1 MTGPGHGPGEA
12 SKTARDENFPV
23 GSWLLPRRI
32 RPHVALF
39 YAVVRG
45 ADDIADSPALAPGEK
60 IARLDAVDAAL
71 CGKIGAPDYPAVCAS
86 LCEKAARLRAAL
98 DGIGVSV
105 APARDLLRAFRQ
117 DATKT
122 RYADWDELLDYCR
135 YSANPVGRFL
145 LALHGEGTASHAPS
159 DALCAAL
166 QILNHLQD
174 CGDDYRALDRVYL
187 PEAFF
192 AEAGAAIEALAEGAA
207 DVALRRVLDR
217 TLDGVDGLLARAR
230 SLPGRIRHPG
240 MRREAAVIVALAE
253 RLAAELRRR
262 DPLAERVELGKPQKL
277 ACLVRGLLRAR
288 RRPRVDA
295 GLDGGADAEAEAAAA
310 VHALVHRS
318 GSSFYGAMRLLPR
331 EKREAMFAVYAFCRA
346 VDDIADGPGT
356 PEARA
361 AALAGWRNEI
371 NALYAGRPERPLT
384 RALAG
389 AVARFGLRRGDFEAV
404 IDGVS
409 MDAAPGMVAPDFAR
423 LERYCARVA
432 GAVGLLSVRVF
443 GCTDPR
449 ADDYAL
455 ALGHALQLTNIL
467 RDVAEDAE
475 DGRLYLPAELLD
487 AAGIETREPRAV
499 VAHPALAEAC
509 AALAEIALKRFDE
522 ARATLAT
529 LPAADRAALRPA
541 VAMMAVY
548 RRLLDRLMRRGWRRI
563 EAPVAVPRAEKVWLV
578 LRHCMR

>member
-1 MTGPGHGPGEA
+1 MTGPGHGPVET

-45 ADDIADSPALAPGEK
+45 ADDIADSPDLAPDEK

-71 CGKIGAPDYPAVCAS
+71 AGEAADPPADCAA

-145 LALHGEGTASHAPS
+145 LALHGEGSEGHAAS
-159 DALCAAL
+159 DALCTAL

-174 CGDDYRALDRVYL
+174 CGDDYRRLDRVYL
-187 PEAFF
+187 PESFF
-192 AEAGAAIEALAEGAA
+192 AEAGARIEDLAAPAA
-207 DVALRRVLDR
+207 QAPLRRVLDR
-217 TLDGVDGLLARAR
+217 TLDGVEILLARAGA
-230 SLPGRIRHPG
+230 LPGRIRHPG

-253 RLAAELRRR
+253 RLAAALRRR
-262 DPLAERVELGKPQKL
+262 DPLAERVELGKGEKL
-277 ACLVRGLLRAR
+277 ACLIRGLLRAR
-288 RRPRVDA
+288 AAPV
-295 GLDGGADAEAEAAAA
+295 ADAAAADRIEAAAEIR
-310 VHALVHRS
+310 ALVRRS
-318 GSSFYGAMRLLPR
+318 GSSFYVAMRLLPR

-361 AALAGWRNEI
+361 AALAAWREEI
-371 NALYAGRPERPLT
+371 AALYAGRPGRPLT
-384 RALAG
+384 RALAE
-389 AVARFGLRRGDFEAV
+389 AVARFGLRRADFEAV

-409 MDAAPGMVAPDFAR
+409 MDAAPGMVAPDLAR
-423 LERYCARVA
+423 LELYCARVA

-487 AAGIETREPRAV
+487 AAGIETRDPRAV
-499 VAHPALAEAC
+499 VAHPALAEVC

-522 ARATLAT
+522 ARRTLAA

-541 VAMMAVY
+541 VVMMAVY

-563 EAPVAVPRAEKVWLV
+563 EAPVAVPRAEKVWIA
-578 LRHCMR
+578 LRHGMR

>member
-1 MTGPGHGPGEA
+1 MTGPGSGPVEP
-12 SKTARDENFPV
+12 SKTARGENFPV

-45 ADDIADSPALAPGEK
+45 ADDIADSPDLAPDEK

-71 CGKIGAPDYPAVCAS
+71 CGKATSASDYPAACAS

-105 APARDLLRAFRQ
+105 APARDLLRAFRR

-122 RYADWDELLDYCR
+122 RYADWGELLDYCR

-145 LALHGEGTASHAPS
+145 LALHGADAASHAPS
-159 DALCAAL
+159 DALCTAL

-174 CGDDYRALDRVYL
+174 CGDDYRTLDRVYL
-187 PEAFF
+187 PESFF
-192 AEAGAAIEALAEGAA
+192 AEAGARIEDLAASAA
-207 DVALRRVLDR
+207 DAPLRRVLDR
-217 TLDGVDGLLARAR
+217 TLDGVDDLLARAR
-230 SLPGRIRHPG
+230 TLPGRIRHPG

-253 RLAAELRRR
+253 RLAVALRRR
-262 DPLAERVELGKPQKL
+262 DPLAERVELGKAQKL

-288 RRPRVDA
+288 YRPGTD
-295 GLDGGADAEAEAAAA
+295 DGEAVATEAVAE
-310 VHALVHRS
+310 VQALVRRS

-361 AALAGWRNEI
+361 AALAEWRDEI
-371 NALYAGRPERPLT
+371 DALYAGRPGRPLT

-487 AAGIETREPRAV
+487 AAGIETRDPRAV
-499 VAHPALAEAC
+499 VAHPALAKAC
-509 AALAEIALKRFDE
+509 AALAEIALRRFDE
-522 ARATLAT
+522 ARTTLAT

-541 VAMMAVY
+541 VVMMAVY

-563 EAPVAVPRAEKVWLV
+563 EAPVTVPRAEKVWIA
-578 LRHCMR
+578 LRYGMR